1 MKIRLDFVTN
11 SSSSSFVTYVF
22 EGDDTTLEIEYIFGL
37 NQYDDYADDECYW
50 CDSRDKY
57 ETYLYIKDLEKDGEL
72 DEVLKSKYEEIGEVK
87 DPCIDCE
94 YRKSM
99 EEKKTIS
106 PGELSSVR
114 ALNMLLNVKSLRE
127 MTKLLNVEKEQG
139 RCLYSA
145 YKHGTHI
152 KFNSLEEMIDIY
164 DKDENFKVNSVIVMG
179 GESDTYGEVYGC
191 TYDNKAYENVI
202 NDYQYVLNLK
212 DKTLTINKEGAEK
225 YTEDRLYSDFDNNV
239 LKENS
244 FLEKRT
250 VIINKDRW
258 DRDLRDEY
266 EIEIDEENSILKMIY
281 KDGTV
286 KEVSLDDNDDENKA

>member
-1 MKIRLDFVTN
+1 
-11 SSSSSFVTYVF
+11 
-22 EGDDTTLEIEYIFGL
+22 
-37 NQYDDYADDECYW
+37 
-50 CDSRDKY
+50 
-57 ETYLYIKDLEKDGEL
+57 
-72 DEVLKSKYEEIGEVK
+72 
-87 DPCIDCE
+87 
-94 YRKSM
+94 
-99 EEKKTIS
+99 
-106 PGELSSVR
+106 
-114 ALNMLLNVKSLRE
+114 
-127 MTKLLNVEKEQG
+127 
-139 RCLYSA
+139 
-145 YKHGTHI
+145 
-152 KFNSLEEMIDIY
+152 MIDIY

-179 GESDTYGEVYGC
+179 GESDTYGEIYGC

-212 DKTLTINKEGAEK
+212 DKTLTINEEGAEK
-225 YTEDRLYSDFDNNV
+225 YTEDRLYSDFDNNL

-286 KEVSLDDNDDENKA
+286 KEVSLDNNDDENKA